1 MRQWLQWLRTG
12 VVMSTHLS
20 LLPYE
25 LYVGAAPFGAL
36 NYMMYAALI
45 GCFLTAKKARSTAA
59 ATEEEKE
66 KKKLPSGSGW
76 VFFALGV
83 AATIIITG
91 PYSMFTAPTY
101 TLMALRALAWMPFGG
116 AVHALYKLLDPRLEF
131 TVSAS
136 VAVPPT
142 ETQE

>member
-12 VVMSTHLS
+12 VVVSTHLS

-36 NYMMYAALI
+36 NYMMYAAVI
-45 GCFLTAKKARSTAA
+45 GCFLTAKKATPAA
-59 ATEEEKE
+59 TTEEEKKE
-66 KKKLPSGSGW
+66 KKLPSGSGW
-76 VFFALGV
+76 VFLAIGV

-91 PYSMFTAPTY
+91 PYCIFTAPTY

-116 AVHALYKLLDPRLEF
+116 AMHTLYKLLDPRLEF
-131 TVSAS
+131 AVSAS
-136 VAVPPT
+136 VTVPPT

>member
-66 KKKLPSGSGW
+66 KKAPGSVW
-76 VFFALGV
+76 VFVALGA
-83 AATIIITG
+83 AATIIVTG
-91 PYSMFTAPTY
+91 PYCIFTAPTY

-116 AVHALYKLLDPRLEF
+116 VVHALYKLLDPRLEF